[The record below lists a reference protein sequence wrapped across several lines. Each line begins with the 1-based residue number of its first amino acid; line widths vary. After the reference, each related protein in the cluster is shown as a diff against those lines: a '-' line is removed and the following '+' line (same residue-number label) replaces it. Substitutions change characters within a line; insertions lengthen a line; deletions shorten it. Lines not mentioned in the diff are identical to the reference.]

1 MELKVD
7 SSDEFCVVSAGQVEQ
22 QRTSPPLTFVNERP
36 RRPVQNVAVSVPSD
50 RHRLPVNN
58 VSVVKP
64 PQLPNANAHKAPVS
78 VKAPKPIEIIKT
90 RKSLPPKRSAPVP
103 APVESYILSSASAFG
118 GGYAPLPVDLTI
130 VGAGA
135 SSVSHC
141 TYQGTIRDVG
151 AGSGEYVNWEATFAS
166 PDITQVGSNRFVVT
180 TSGVYSLNIS
190 GAFNVQGDNTSLS
203 LQLTQNGGNTL
214 PIETFWSDTSYTTD
228 PLIPISLSNIIQVT
242 AGDVFGFF
250 ATNTN
255 VPPSAGLLE
264 VDRATI
270 NMVRIG
276 NL

>member
-36 RRPVQNVAVSVPSD
+36 RRPVQNVAVSVTSD

-64 PQLPNANAHKAPVS
+64 PQLPKAPVS
-78 VKAPKPIEIIKT
+78 VKAPKPIEIVKT
-90 RKSLPPKRSAPVP
+90 RKSLPPKRSAQAIP

-135 SSVSHC
+135 SVVSYC
-141 TYQGTIRDVG
+141 TYQGSIRDIG
-151 AGSGEYVNWEATFAS
+151 AGSGEYVNWEASFAS

-180 TSGVYSLNIS
+180 TSGIYSLNIS
-190 GAFNVQGDNTSLS
+190 GAFNVVSDNVSLS

-255 VPPSAGLLE
+255 VPPSTGLLE
-264 VDRATI
+264 VDKATI